1 MFKIH
6 KTRSKFRKKFR
17 TRSNR
22 TGSLACFFPR
32 LSQGMLGLRATS
44 GGLIPMITLIAFYQE
59 INKRIKK
66 HGVCRIFAFP
76 NRKKTTKKSGCRM
89 GQGKGTETFY
99 FCRVHVGMLLCLVTA
114 STKSKGVSVLHAAQ
128 YKLNISCSIIEY

>member
-1 MFKIH
+1 MFKIYR
-6 KTRSKFRKKFR
+6 TRSKFRKKFR

-22 TGSLACFFPR
+22 TGSLVCFFPR
-32 LSQGMLGLRATS
+32 LFSGMLGLKATS
-44 GGLIPMITLIAFYQE
+44 SGLVPMETLIAFYQE

-66 HGVCRIFAFP
+66 QGVCRIFAFP

-89 GQGKGTETFY
+89 GQGKGVETFY
-99 FCRVHVGMLLCLVTA
+99 FCSVYSGMLLCLITA
-114 STKSKGVSVLHAAQ
+114 STKSKGLSVLRAAQ